1 MKITNVKIPIAGA
14 ALALAFL
21 GGVALAPSL
30 VSAAA
35 AQISGNTANV
45 AQQRGPGGGDL
56 FQAAADF
63 IGITVD
69 QLRTEM
75 GTDKSIAD
83 VAVAHGKTR
92 DALISAL
99 QAVQVTRLG
108 ELVDQKGFPQRGG
121 PGFGP
126 GMAPGAGLHM
136 QVNMLDVAATYLG
149 ISTTDLQT
157 QLRSGKTLGEIA
169 AATAG
174 KTKDGLVQAIV
185 AEHVAQID
193 KAVTDGKLTAE
204 RATTLKTGL
213 TERITQMVD
222 RTGMHGGPMTGGGG
236 PGFGFRGRGR

>member
-1 MKITNVKIPIAGA
+1 MKITNVKIPVAGA

-21 GGVALAPSL
+21 GGVALAPSF

-35 AQISGNTANV
+35 AQISGNTTNV
-45 AQQRGPGGGDL
+45 AQQRGPGGVDL

-99 QAVQVTRLG
+99 QAVEVTKLG
-108 ELVDQKGFPQRGG
+108 DFVDQKGLPQR
-121 PGFGP
+121 GFGP
-126 GMAPGAGLHM
+126 GAPGMGPRVERHM
-136 QVNMLDVAATYLG
+136 QVNMHDVAATYLG
-149 ISTTDLQT
+149 ISATDLQT
-157 QLRSGKTLGEIA
+157 QIRSGKTLGEIA
-169 AATAG
+169 VAAG
-174 KTKDGLVQAIV
+174 KTKDGLIQAIV
-185 AEHVAQID
+185 TEHVAQID
-193 KAVTDGKLTAE
+193 KAVTDGKLTTE
-204 RATTLKTGL
+204 QATTLKTGL

-222 RTGMHGGPMTGGGG
+222 RTGMQGGPMMGGGG